1 MPVVFFHGVLGFLPY
16 GLTIDLLAEMH
27 AGAIYLPIFPTWAV
41 AAPGTY
47 PIFYSGASGV
57 ACKGDALQEAIDSGQ
72 LLAKYLPPSSPTT
85 SSPARRTATHNSP
98 A

>member
-41 AAPGTY
+41 AAPPSARPPRAARTE
-47 PIFYSGASGV
+47 PPERSPLV
-57 ACKGDALQEAIDSGQ
+57 DALWTRALGV
-72 LLAKYLPPSSPTT
+72 
-85 SSPARRTATHNSP
+85 RR
-98 A
+98 

>member
-41 AAPGTY
+41 AAPPSARPPRATRT
-47 PIFYSGASGV
+47 
-57 ACKGDALQEAIDSGQ
+57 E
-72 LLAKYLPPSSPTT
+72 PSSSTPTRG
-85 SSPARRTATHNSP
+85 ARGVRR
-98 A
+98 